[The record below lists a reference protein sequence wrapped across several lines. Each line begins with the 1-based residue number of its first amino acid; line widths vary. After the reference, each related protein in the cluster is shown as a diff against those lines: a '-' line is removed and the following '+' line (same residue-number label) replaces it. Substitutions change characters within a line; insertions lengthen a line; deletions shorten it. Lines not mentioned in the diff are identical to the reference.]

1 MAMGRTLGADVPVFI
16 EGHSAWAEGI
26 GEQLT
31 AVTLPCWDYLI
42 VKPPVSIATREIF
55 QAEELTLD
63 TPAITIA
70 TFFEGRYRNDCE
82 AVVLGRYPEVQEVFE
97 ALAPHGRPRLT
108 GTGSCVFLQC
118 Q

>member
-1 MAMGRTLGADVPVFI
+1 M
-16 EGHSAWAEGI
+16 
-26 GEQLT
+26 
-31 AVTLPCWDYLI
+31 
-42 VKPPVSIATREIF
+42 SIATREIF
-55 QAEELTLD
+55 QAEELTRD

-118 Q
+118 QSPAHAVNIASKMPADSQTYVVQGVNQSPALAAME